1 MSKPWIAIWTASK
14 YNAQILAAA
23 FAVRIAARAGTIF
36 VYLLYHVRNIYKEQ
50 IYYFCSKCC

>member
-23 FAVRIAARAGTIF
+23 FAVRIAGRAGII
-36 VYLLYHVRNIYKEQ
+36 YLHLIKLK
-50 IYYFCSKCC
+50 YFLIKKKN